1 MPSLRRPQ
9 LKFMSAPSISEGS
22 KRFYELKFELSG
34 TDVSM
39 ANAIR
44 RIMIAEVATLA
55 IDSVQVIDNTS
66 PLHDEYIAH
75 RLGLIPLGTDYI
87 DQFKF
92 RFDCEEDNCEGQCP
106 KCAVEFQ
113 LKVIGDA
120 NLPTV
125 VTSHDLLKT
134 HANNDNTLSMSVNPI
149 HDSGNPR
156 SADNRGIIIS
166 RLAPG
171 QVLHLDLIARK
182 GIGKD
187 HAKWSPV
194 CTVSYRIYPPA
205 TELDLDKLNHIL
217 PDESKIELVKAS
229 EGLLKAVEP
238 EEAKQNPDIEDAKV
252 LNLAYETPFL
262 NGRIAIT
269 PDTCR
274 KACALAEE
282 ADPGA
287 ASEVVSYNQ
296 KPKYFEFACETTGA
310 LPPRRV
316 LHYALLKLQHKLTD
330 LQSHLNH
337 LNLGEYAT

>member
-1 MPSLRRPQ
+1 
-9 LKFMSAPSISEGS
+9 
-22 KRFYELKFELSG
+22 
-34 TDVSM
+34 M

-55 IDSVQVIDNTS
+55 IDSVQVIENTS

-92 RFDCEEDNCEGQCP
+92 RFDCEEENCEGQCS

-113 LKVIGDA
+113 LKVIGDM
-120 NLPTV
+120 NGPTV
-125 VTSHDLLKT
+125 VTSHDLMKP
-134 HANNDNTLSMSVNPI
+134 AAANDNALSMSVNPI
-149 HDSGNPR
+149 HDSGNPHNT
-156 SADNRGIIIS
+156 DNRGIIIS

-194 CTVSYRIYPPA
+194 CTVSYRIFPPA
-205 TELDLDKLNHIL
+205 TELDLPKLNQIL
-217 PDESKIELVKAS
+217 PDDSKIELVKFA
-229 EGLLKAVEP
+229 EGLLKTVEP
-238 EEAKQNPDIEDAKV
+238 EETEQNSDVEAAKV

-282 ADPGA
+282 ADPVA
-287 ASEVVSYNQ
+287 ASEVVVYNQ
-296 KPKYFEFACETTGA
+296 KPKYFEFSCETTGS

-316 LHYALLKLQHKLTD
+316 LHYALLKLQNKLTD

-337 LNLGEYAT
+337 LNLGEYAG